1 MEKKSESETCSEI
14 VPFNFYEFQSPFW
27 TNPEWINPFLFLTL
41 PLVSS
46 AKKIVDGL
54 SPSHSLKTKYLKCFY
69 TQPDVQNINNHEDQ
83 RLQS

>member
-1 MEKKSESETCSEI
+1 M
-14 VPFNFYEFQSPFW
+14 N
-27 TNPEWINPFLFLTL
+27 INPPFEPTQSGLIHFYFLTL